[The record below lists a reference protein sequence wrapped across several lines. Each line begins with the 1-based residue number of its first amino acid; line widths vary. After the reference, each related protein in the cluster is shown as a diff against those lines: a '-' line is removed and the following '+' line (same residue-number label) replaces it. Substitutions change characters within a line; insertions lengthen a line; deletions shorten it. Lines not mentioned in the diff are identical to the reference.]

1 MRNLE
6 VSGHTISLFIL
17 HFVGNPY
24 HCASSPVAHTHITIS
39 PQVVMRN
46 VYKPLL
52 TAQSASAWGEAT
64 PEAVNEMMVGVD
76 TFVHNLGENLKS
88 LNSGLELRKP
98 EDSHEGMG
106 SAAANDARVVAAY
119 MELLE
124 EWCTRI
130 DRYLDD
136 SDRR

>member
-1 MRNLE
+1 M
-6 VSGHTISLFIL
+6 
-17 HFVGNPY
+17 
-24 HCASSPVAHTHITIS
+24 
-39 PQVVMRN
+39 
-46 VYKPLL
+46 YKPLL